1 MSLLS
6 KFKDDLLFARVIRS
20 SGKLLSANTISLG
33 LSVLQGVM
41 VARLLLP
48 EGLGL
53 IRVVMA
59 YASTVNSILSFRMS
73 ELVVR
78 YGGEY
83 LGHDEKD
90 KAAAVMK
97 AAGLAE
103 AVVSLLAFLIVL
115 GTAGLAEKYL
125 TESTGIAWM
134 FVIYAVG
141 LLANFNVETSTGI
154 LQVTHKIEL
163 QGVFNLTQNVIATLI
178 IGAAF
183 LWNGTL
189 PIVLGAYLLGK
200 VILGLAMFIAA
211 QLQLYKI
218 LGAGWWRIPLSR
230 LTTAGD
236 LIRFAVSSNIS
247 ATIIKIFRES
257 ELLWVAF
264 FLPTEIV
271 GLYSVAYTLVSFI
284 AIPADP
290 LISTT
295 FPEINRMVV
304 QKAWSKLRDFLR
316 KVTTLSFAYNLVL
329 GLGFILFGRWMIL
342 IYSGAEFVDAYP
354 ALVALTI
361 GLVFNYILF
370 WNRPLLL
377 SLGLP
382 DFPIW
387 VTLSVGLVKLALA
400 FWLIPTYGIVAAGAL
415 LSFYY
420 IASVG
425 IMVLRGVKEIYSPEG
440 VEPQRHEDAKT
451 QR

>member
-6 KFKDDLLFARVIRS
+6 KIKDDPIFSRVIRS
-20 SGKLLSANTISLG
+20 SGKLFSANTISLG

-59 YASTVNSILSFRMS
+59 YASTVNSLLSFRMS

-83 LGHDEKD
+83 LGRGEKD
-90 KAAAVMK
+90 KASAIMK
-97 AAGLAE
+97 AAGLVE
-103 AVVSLLAFLIVL
+103 ALVSLLAFLVVL
-115 GTAGLAEKYL
+115 ATAGLAEKYF

-134 FVIYAVG
+134 FVIYGLG

-154 LQVTHKIEL
+154 LQVTRKIEL
-163 QGVFNLTQNVIATLI
+163 QGVFNLTQNILATLI

-183 LWNGTL
+183 LWHGTL
-189 PIVLGAYLLGK
+189 TVVLGAYLLGK
-200 VILGLAMFIAA
+200 IILGLAMFIAA
-211 QLQLYKI
+211 QVQLHKT
-218 LGAGWWRIPLSR
+218 LGAGWWKVPLSK
-230 LTTAGD
+230 LTATRD

-264 FLPTEIV
+264 FLPTSIV
-271 GLYSVAYTLVSFI
+271 GLYSVAYTIVSFI

-295 FPEINRMVV
+295 FPEINRLVV
-304 QKAWSKLRDFLR
+304 EKSWARLKDFLR
-316 KVTTLSFAYNLVL
+316 KITALSFAYNIVL
-329 GLGFILFGRWMIL
+329 GLGFILFGRWVIL
-342 IYSGAEFVDAYP
+342 IYSGAAFLNAYP
-354 ALVALTI
+354 ALVALII
-361 GLVFNYILF
+361 GIIFNYIFF

-387 VTLSVGLVKLALA
+387 VTLAVGLVKVSLA
-400 FWLIPTYGIVAAGAL
+400 FWLIPKYGIVAAGAL
-415 LSFYY
+415 LSYYY

-425 IMVLRGVKEIYSPEG
+425 IMVIRGVKEIKSKDEG
-440 VEPQRHEDAKT
+440 
-451 QR
+451 

>member
-1 MSLLS
+1 MSFLL
-6 KFKDDLLFARVIRS
+6 KFKDDPLLARVVRS
-20 SGKLLSANTISLG
+20 SGKLFSANTVSLG

-53 IRVVMA
+53 ARVVMA
-59 YASTVNSILSFRMS
+59 YASTVNSLLSFRMS

-83 LGHDEKD
+83 LGLEEKD
-90 KAAAVMK
+90 KAAALMK
-97 AAGLAE
+97 AASLVE
-103 AVVSLLAFLIVL
+103 ALVSLLAFFIVL
-115 GTAGLAEKYL
+115 ATAGLAEKYL

-134 FVIYAVG
+134 FVFYAVG

-154 LQVTHKIEL
+154 LQVTHRIEL
-163 QGVFNLTQNVIATLI
+163 QGVFNLAQHILGTLI

-189 PIVLGAYLLGK
+189 PVVLGAYLLGK
-200 VILGLAMFIAA
+200 VILGLGMFIAA
-211 QLQLYKI
+211 QVQLHKI
-218 LGAGWWRIPLSR
+218 LGGGWWRVPLSK
-230 LTTAGD
+230 LTTARD

-264 FLPTEIV
+264 FLPTELV
-271 GLYSVAYTLVSFI
+271 GLYSVAYTLASFI

-295 FPEINRMVV
+295 FPEINRLVV
-304 QKAWSKLRDFLR
+304 QKTWSKLRDFLR
-316 KVTTLSFAYNLVL
+316 KVTTLSFVYNLAL

-400 FWLIPTYGIVAAGAL
+400 FWLIPKYGIVAAGAL

-425 IMVLRGVKEIYSPEG
+425 IMVLRG
-440 VEPQRHEDAKT
+440 AKQIRINDT
-451 QR
+451 HAPLGG

>member
-1 MSLLS
+1 MTFLS
-6 KFKDDLLFARVIRS
+6 KFRDDPLLARVVRS
-20 SGKLLSANTISLG
+20 SGKLFSANTVSLG
-33 LSVLQGVM
+33 LSFLQGLM

-53 IRVVMA
+53 VRVVMA

-103 AVVSLLAFLIVL
+103 ALVSLLAFFIVL
-115 GTAGLAEKYL
+115 ATAGLAEKYL

-154 LQVTHKIEL
+154 LQVTHRIEL
-163 QGVFNLTQNVIATLI
+163 QGVFNLVQHILGTLI

-189 PIVLGAYLLGK
+189 PVVLGAYLLGK
-200 VILGLAMFIAA
+200 VVMGLAMFIAA
-211 QLQLYKI
+211 QTQLHKI
-218 LGAGWWRIPLSR
+218 LGAGWWRVPLSK
-230 LTTAGD
+230 LTAARD

-264 FLPTEIV
+264 FLPTELV

-295 FPEINRMVV
+295 FPEINRLVV

-316 KVTTLSFAYNLVL
+316 KVTALSLAYNLAL

-400 FWLIPTYGIVAAGAL
+400 FWLIPQHGIVAAGAL

-425 IMVLRGVKEIYSPEG
+425 VMVLRGVKQIKINDEG
-440 VEPQRHEDAKT
+440 
-451 QR
+451 

>member
-1 MSLLS
+1 MTFLS
-6 KFKDDLLFARVIRS
+6 KFRDDPLLARVIRS
-20 SGKLLSANTISLG
+20 SGKLFSANSISLG
-33 LSVLQGVM
+33 LSFLQGLM

-53 IRVVMA
+53 VRVVMA
-59 YASTVNSILSFRMS
+59 YASTVNSLLSFRMS

-83 LGHDEKD
+83 LGRDEKD
-90 KAAAVMK
+90 KAAVVMK
-97 AAGLAE
+97 AAGLTE
-103 AVVSLLAFLIVL
+103 ALVSLLAFLIVL
-115 GTAGLAEKYL
+115 VTAGLAEKYL

-134 FVIYAVG
+134 FVFYAVG

-154 LQVTHKIEL
+154 LQVTHRIEL
-163 QGVFNLTQNVIATLI
+163 QGVFNLVQHILGTLI

-189 PIVLGAYLLGK
+189 PVVLGAYLLGK
-200 VILGLAMFIAA
+200 VVMGLAMFIAGQI
-211 QLQLYKI
+211 QLRKL
-218 LGAGWWRIPLSR
+218 LGGGWWRVPLSK
-230 LTTAGD
+230 LTAARD

-264 FLPTEIV
+264 FLPTNLV

-295 FPEINRMVV
+295 FPEINRLVV

-342 IYSGAEFVDAYP
+342 IYSGAEFADAYP

-400 FWLIPTYGIVAAGAL
+400 FWLIPQYSIVAAGAL

-425 IMVLRGVKEIYSPEG
+425 IMVLRGVKEIRMRN
-440 VEPQRHEDAKT
+440 VE
-451 QR
+451 

>member
-6 KFKDDLLFARVIRS
+6 KFKNDPLFGKVIRS
-20 SGKLLSANTISLG
+20 SGKLLSTNTISLG
-33 LSVLQGVM
+33 LSVIQGVM
-41 VARLLLP
+41 VARLLAP

-53 IRVVMA
+53 IRVVMV

-83 LGHDEKD
+83 LAKDQKEK
-90 KAAAVMK
+90 ASAVIK
-97 AAGLAE
+97 AAGLVE
-103 AVVSLLAFLIVL
+103 GIVSLIAFLLVAV
-115 GTAGLAEKYL
+115 TAGLAEKYF
-125 TESTGIAWM
+125 TEATGITWM
-134 FVIYAVG
+134 FILYALG
-141 LLANFNVETSTGI
+141 LLASFNLETSTGI

-163 QGVFNLTQNVIATLI
+163 QGVFNLTQNILVTLI

-183 LWNGTL
+183 LWHGTL
-189 PIVLGAYLLGK
+189 PIVVGAYLLGK
-200 VILGLAMFIAA
+200 VILGLGMFIAA
-211 QLQLYKI
+211 QMQLQKN
-218 LGAGWWRIPLSR
+218 LGSNWWKVSLSK
-230 LTTAGD
+230 LTDTRD

-264 FLPTEIV
+264 FLPTSIV
-271 GLYSVAYTLVSFI
+271 GLYSVAYTIVSFI

-295 FPEINRMVV
+295 FPEINRLVV
-304 QKAWSKLRDFLR
+304 QKAWPQLKDFLR
-316 KVTTLSFAYNLVL
+316 KVTTLSFAYNLLL
-329 GLGFILFGRWMIL
+329 GLAFILFGRWIIL
-342 IYSGAEFVDAYP
+342 IYSGEKFINAYP
-354 ALVALTI
+354 ALVTLTVGI
-361 GLVFNYILF
+361 VFNYILF

-387 VTLSVGLVKLALA
+387 VTLVVGLVKVALA
-400 FWLIPTYGIVAAGAL
+400 FWLIPRYGIVAAGAL

-425 IMVLRGVKEIYSPEG
+425 IMALRGVKEIFAQSGAKPPTKQ
-440 VEPQRHEDAKT
+440 VEN
-451 QR
+451 

>member
-6 KFKDDLLFARVIRS
+6 KFKADPLFGKVIRS

-41 VARLLLP
+41 VARLLAP

-53 IRVVMA
+53 IRVVMV

-83 LGHDEKD
+83 LGRDEKE

-97 AAGLAE
+97 AAGLVE
-103 AVVSLLAFLIVL
+103 AFVSLLAFLLVI
-115 GTAGLAEKYL
+115 GTAGLAERYF
-125 TESTGIAWM
+125 TESSGVSWM
-134 FVIYAVG
+134 FILYALG
-141 LLANFNVETSTGI
+141 LLASFNLETSTGI

-163 QGVFNLTQNVIATLI
+163 QGLFNLVQNIIVTII
-178 IGAAF
+178 IGVAF

-189 PIVLGAYLLGK
+189 PVVLGAYLLGK
-200 VILGLAMFIAA
+200 VILGLGMFIAA
-211 QLQLYKI
+211 QMQVQKL
-218 LGAGWWRIPLSR
+218 LGSRWRRVPLSK
-230 LTTAGD
+230 LTSGHE
-236 LIRFAVSSNIS
+236 LIRFALSSNIS

-257 ELLWVAF
+257 ELLWVAL
-264 FLPTEIV
+264 FLPTSVV
-271 GLYSVAYTLVSFI
+271 GLYSVAYAIVSFI

-295 FPEINRMVV
+295 FPEINRLVV
-304 QKAWSKLRDFLR
+304 QKAWSQLKDFLR
-316 KVTTLSFAYNLVL
+316 RITTLSFAYNLL
-329 GLGFILFGRWMIL
+329 IGLGFIFFGRWIIL
-342 IYSGAEFVDAYP
+342 IYSGVEFLAAYP
-354 ALVALTI
+354 ALIALTI
-361 GLVFNYILF
+361 GIVFNYILF

-387 VTLSVGLVKLALA
+387 VTLTVGLIKVGLA
-400 FWLIPTYGIVAAGAL
+400 FWLIPKYGIIAAGAL

-425 IMVLRGVKEIYSPEG
+425 IMVLRGLMEISAQSGAKPPT
-440 VEPQRHEDAKT
+440 EPLEVG
-451 QR
+451 

>member
-6 KFKDDLLFARVIRS
+6 KFKDDPLFVRVLRS
-20 SGKLLSANTISLG
+20 SGKLLSANTVSLG

-41 VARLLLP
+41 VARLLQP

-53 IRVVMA
+53 LRVVMA

-83 LGHDEKD
+83 LGRDEKD
-90 KAAAVMK
+90 KAAAVVK
-97 AAGLAE
+97 AAGLTE
-103 AVVSLLAFLIVL
+103 ALVSLLAFLIVVA
-115 GTAGLAEKYL
+115 TAGLAQRYF
-125 TESTGIAWM
+125 TESTGVAWM
-134 FVIYAVG
+134 FVVYALG
-141 LLANFNVETSTGI
+141 LLANFNAETSTGI
-154 LQVTHKIEL
+154 LQVTHRIEL
-163 QGVFNLTQNVIATLI
+163 QGVFNLSQNILATLI

-183 LWNGTL
+183 LWHGTL

-211 QLQLYKI
+211 QIRLHKL
-218 LGAGWWRIPLSR
+218 LGADWWRVPLSR
-230 LTTAGD
+230 LTTARD

-264 FLPTEIV
+264 FLPTGLV

-295 FPEINRMVV
+295 FPEINRLVV
-304 QKAWSKLRDFLR
+304 QKAWPKLRDFLR
-316 KVTTLSFAYNLVL
+316 KVTTLSFAYNLAL

-387 VTLSVGLVKLALA
+387 VTLSVGVVKLSLA
-400 FWLIPTYGIVAAGAL
+400 FWLIPKYGIVAAGAL

-420 IASVG
+420 IVSVD
-425 IMVLRGVKEIYSPEG
+425 IMVLRGVKQIRMNDEG
-440 VEPQRHEDAKT
+440 
-451 QR
+451 

>member
-1 MSLLS
+1 MSLIS
-6 KFKDDLLFARVIRS
+6 KITNDPLLIRVIRS
-20 SGKLLSANTISLG
+20 SGKLFSANTVSLG

-41 VARLLLP
+41 VARLLQP

-53 IRVVMA
+53 LRVVMV
-59 YASTVNSILSFRMS
+59 YASTINSIFSFRMS

-78 YGGEY
+78 YAGEY
-83 LGHDEKD
+83 LGQEEKD
-90 KAAAVMK
+90 KASAIIK
-97 AAGLAE
+97 AAGLTE
-103 AVVSLLAFLIVL
+103 ALVSLLAFLVVAF
-115 GTAGLAEKYL
+115 TSSLAQKYF
-125 TESTGIAWM
+125 TESAGITWM
-134 FVIYAVG
+134 FTIYALG

-163 QGVFNLTQNVIATLI
+163 QGAFNLVQNVIATLI

-189 PIVLGAYLLGK
+189 SVVLGAYLLGK
-200 VILGLAMFIAA
+200 IILGLGMFIAA
-211 QLQLYKI
+211 QLQLHTI
-218 LGAGWWRIPLSR
+218 LGAGWWRTPLSR
-230 LTTAGD
+230 LVSTRE

-264 FLPTEIV
+264 FLPTSVV
-271 GLYSVAYTLVSFI
+271 GLYSVAYTIVSFI

-295 FPEINRMVV
+295 FPEINRLVV
-304 QKAWSKLRDFLR
+304 QKAWPQLKDFLR
-316 KVTTLSFAYNLVL
+316 KITAFSFAYNLLL
-329 GLGFILFGRWMIL
+329 GLGIILLGRWIIL
-342 IYSGAEFVDAYP
+342 IYSGETFLSAYP

-361 GLVFNYILF
+361 GIIFNYILF

-387 VTLSVGLVKLALA
+387 VTLTVGLLKVALA
-400 FWLIPTYGIVAAGAL
+400 FWLIPKYGILAAGAL

-425 IMVLRGVKEIYSPEG
+425 MMVVRGLKEIRRNEN
-440 VEPQRHEDAKT
+440 RAHH
-451 QR
+451 